1 MSLIYVNPFVFA
13 AAGAG
18 LAVGNT
24 GPGGGTVFLISAGLY
39 YEFAPNQGSR
49 TWSTGGNQTL
59 SVTGADG
66 TAIGTGYQNTL
77 DIIAQSGNVSGS
89 CAAVLARNYTNNG
102 FSDWFLPSKDEMFEM
117 ASTRATTGFSNGG
130 ALTWTSS
137 ESAANR
143 AWLLWDSY
151 VLVENFSGSTK
162 AFNCQVRPIRSG
174 LN

>member
-1 MSLIYVNPFVFA
+1 MSLIYVNSFVFA

-18 LAVGNT
+18 FAVGDT
-24 GPGGGTVFLISAGLY
+24 GPGGGKVFLISAGLY
-39 YEFAPNQGSR
+39 YEFGPNQGTR
-49 TWSTGGNQTL
+49 AWSTGGNQTL

-89 CAAVLARNYTNNG
+89 CAAVLARAYTNNG
-102 FSDWFLPSKDEMFEM
+102 FSDWFLPSKDEAVQM

-130 ALTWTSS
+130 QLTWTSS

-143 AWLLWDSY
+143 AWMLWDNY
-151 VLVENFSGSTK
+151 EPVENFSGSTK
-162 AFNCQVRPIRSG
+162 AFSARVYPIRSG

>member
-1 MSLIYVNPFVFA
+1 MSIIYVNPFVFA

-18 LAVGNT
+18 LAVGDT

-39 YEFAPNQGSR
+39 YEFGPNQGTR
-49 TWSTGGNQTL
+49 TWSTGSNQTL

-66 TAIGTGYQNTL
+66 TAIGTGHQNSL
-77 DIIAQSGNVSGS
+77 DIAAQSGNVSGS
-89 CAAVLARNYTNNG
+89 CAAVLARAYTNNA
-102 FSDWFLPSKDEMFEM
+102 FSDWFLHSKDEAVQM

-130 ALTWTSS
+130 QLTWTSS

-143 AWLLWDSY
+143 AWMLWDNY
-151 VLVENFSGSTK
+151 EPVENFSGSTK
-162 AFNCQVRPIRSG
+162 AFSARVYPIRSG

>member
-18 LAVGNT
+18 LAVGDT

-39 YEFAPNQGSR
+39 YEFGPNQGTR
-49 TWSTGGNQTL
+49 TWSTGSNQTL

-66 TAIGTGYQNTL
+66 TAIGTGYQNSL
-77 DIIAQSGNVSGS
+77 DIAAQSGNVSGS
-89 CAAVLARNYTNNG
+89 CAAVLARAYTNNG
-102 FSDWFLPSKDEMFEM
+102 FSDWFLPSKDEAVQM

-130 ALTWTSS
+130 QLTWTSS
-137 ESAANR
+137 ESASNR
-143 AWLLWDSY
+143 AWLLWDNYEPTTS
-151 VLVENFSGSTK
+151 FGGATK
-162 AFNCQVRPIRSG
+162 AYSARAYPIRSG